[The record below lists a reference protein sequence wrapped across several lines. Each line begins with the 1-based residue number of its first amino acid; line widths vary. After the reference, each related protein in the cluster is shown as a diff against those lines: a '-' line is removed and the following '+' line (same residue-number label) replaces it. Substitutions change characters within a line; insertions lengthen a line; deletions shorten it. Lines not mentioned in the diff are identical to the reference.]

1 MITYL
6 HSIVR
11 KYYNGN
17 YFTDKETEAQTGQG
31 YITN

>member
-17 YFTDKETEAQTGQG
+17 YFTKKLKLRQVKV
-31 YITN
+31 I